1 MFYVLIIN
9 KLKLYI
15 ILMKDTTTSTQPST
29 QPTSTQPTMSS
40 SQAGYLEIILGPMWS
55 GKTSALLKIYR
66 QYSFCKS
73 KICVIN
79 YEADIRYSRTMLS
92 THDKEMIPCILG
104 VSMEEIMKNHKD
116 EIETSNVIL
125 INEGQFFSD
134 IVPFTIKMVEEE
146 RKKVYICGLD
156 GDFKR
161 DKIGNLLDLIPM
173 CDKMTKLHALCSMCK
188 DGTLAPFTFR
198 STCETEQVLIGNDIY
213 VPLCRSCFNLQ
224 TKHKMEEERGVSL

>member
-1 MFYVLIIN
+1 
-9 KLKLYI
+9 
-15 ILMKDTTTSTQPST
+15 MKNTTTSTQP
-29 QPTSTQPTMSS
+29 TMTS

-79 YEADIRYSRTMLS
+79 YEADTRYSRTMLS

-116 EIETSNVIL
+116 EIENSDVIL

-161 DKIGNLLDLIPM
+161 DKIGNLLDLIPV

-213 VPLCRSCFNLQ
+213 MPLCRSCYNVQ
-224 TKHKMEEERGVSL
+224 TRYKMEEEREK

>member
-1 MFYVLIIN
+1 MEDI
-9 KLKLYI
+9 
-15 ILMKDTTTSTQPST
+15 TTPPTFAPPPPPPPMPSQSKTSKT
-29 QPTSTQPTMSS
+29 
-40 SQAGYLEIILGPMWS
+40 AGYLEIILGPMWS

-73 KICVIN
+73 IICVIN
-79 YEADIRYSRTMLS
+79 YEADVRYSGTMLS

-104 VSMEEIMKNHKD
+104 FSMEEIMKTHKD
-116 EIETSNVIL
+116 EIENSDVIL

-134 IVPFTIKMVEEE
+134 IVPFAIKMVEEK

-198 STCETEQVLIGNDIY
+198 STCDTEQVLIGNDIY
-213 VPLCRSCFNLQ
+213 MPLCRSCYNVK
-224 TKHKMEEERGVSL
+224 TKCKMDEGQNS

>member
-1 MFYVLIIN
+1 MFIMFYVLIIN
-9 KLKLYI
+9 KLKLYN
-15 ILMKDTTTSTQPST
+15 ILMKDTTTSTQP
-29 QPTSTQPTMSS
+29 TMSS
-40 SQAGYLEIILGPMWS
+40 LAGYLEIILGPMWS

-66 QYSFCKS
+66 QYSYCKS

-79 YEADIRYSRTMLS
+79 YEADTRYSRTMLS

-116 EIETSNVIL
+116 EIENSDVIL

-173 CDKMTKLHALCSMCK
+173 CDKMTKLHALCSICK

-198 STCETEQVLIGNDIY
+198 STCDTEQVLIGNDIY
-213 VPLCRSCFNLQ
+213 MPLCRSCYNVQ
-224 TKHKMEEERGVSL
+224 TKHKMEEERGK

>member
-1 MFYVLIIN
+1 
-9 KLKLYI
+9 
-15 ILMKDTTTSTQPST
+15 MKDTTTSTQP
-29 QPTSTQPTMSS
+29 TMSS
-40 SQAGYLEIILGPMWS
+40 LLAGYLEIILGPMWS

-79 YEADIRYSRTMLS
+79 YEADTRYSRTMLS

-116 EIETSNVIL
+116 EIENSDVIL

-198 STCETEQVLIGNDIY
+198 STCDTEQVLIGNDIY
-213 VPLCRSCFNLQ
+213 MPLCRSCFNVQ
-224 TKHKMEEERGVSL
+224 TKHKMEEERGK

>member
-1 MFYVLIIN
+1 
-9 KLKLYI
+9 
-15 ILMKDTTTSTQPST
+15 MKDTTTSTQPST

>member
-1 MFYVLIIN
+1 MFIMFYVLIIN
-9 KLKLYI
+9 KLKLYN
-15 ILMKDTTTSTQPST
+15 ILMKDTTTSTQP
-29 QPTSTQPTMSS
+29 TMSS
-40 SQAGYLEIILGPMWS
+40 LAGYLEIILGPMWS

-66 QYSFCKS
+66 QYSYCKS

-79 YEADIRYSRTMLS
+79 YEADTRYSRTMLS

-116 EIETSNVIL
+116 EIENSDVIL

-213 VPLCRSCFNLQ
+213 MPLCRSCYNVQ
-224 TKHKMEEERGVSL
+224 TKHKMEEERGGK

>member
-1 MFYVLIIN
+1 
-9 KLKLYI
+9 
-15 ILMKDTTTSTQPST
+15 MKDTTTSTQPST

-213 VPLCRSCFNLQ
+213 VPLCRKCYQNE
-224 TKHKMEEERGVSL
+224 TAKKDNE

>member
-1 MFYVLIIN
+1 
-9 KLKLYI
+9 
-15 ILMKDTTTSTQPST
+15 MKDTTTSTQP
-29 QPTSTQPTMSS
+29 TMSS
-40 SQAGYLEIILGPMWS
+40 LAGYLEIILGPMWS

-79 YEADIRYSRTMLS
+79 YEADTRYSRTMLS

>member
-9 KLKLYI
+9 KLKLYN
-15 ILMKDTTTSTQPST
+15 ILMKDTTTSTQP
-29 QPTSTQPTMSS
+29 TMSS
-40 SQAGYLEIILGPMWS
+40 LAGYLEIILGPMWS

-66 QYSFCKS
+66 QYSYCKS

-79 YEADIRYSRTMLS
+79 YEADTRYSRTMLS

-116 EIETSNVIL
+116 EIENSDVIL

-173 CDKMTKLHALCSMCK
+173 CDKMTKLHALCSICK

-198 STCETEQVLIGNDIY
+198 STCDTEQVLIGNDIY
-213 VPLCRSCFNLQ
+213 MPLCRSCYNVQ
-224 TKHKMEEERGVSL
+224 TKHKMEEERGK

>member
-9 KLKLYI
+9 KLKLYN
-15 ILMKDTTTSTQPST
+15 ILMKDTTSST
-29 QPTSTQPTMSS
+29 QPTSTQLTMSS
-40 SQAGYLEIILGPMWS
+40 LAGYLEIILGPMWS

-79 YEADIRYSRTMLS
+79 YEADTRYSRTMLS

-116 EIETSNVIL
+116 EIENSDVIL

-213 VPLCRSCFNLQ
+213 MPLCRSCYNVQ
-224 TKHKMEEERGVSL
+224 TKHKMEELE

>member
-1 MFYVLIIN
+1 MEDITTPPTFAPP
-9 KLKLYI
+9 
-15 ILMKDTTTSTQPST
+15 LMTSQSKT
-29 QPTSTQPTMSS
+29 
-40 SQAGYLEIILGPMWS
+40 AGYLEIILGPMWS

-73 KICVIN
+73 RICVIN
-79 YEADIRYSRTMLS
+79 YEADVRYSETMLS

-104 VSMEEIMKNHKD
+104 FSMEEIMKIHKD
-116 EIETSNVIL
+116 EIENSDVIL
-125 INEGQFFSD
+125 INEGQFFRD

-188 DGTLAPFTFR
+188 DGTLAPFTLR
-198 STCETEQVLIGNDIY
+198 STCDTEQVLIGNDIY
-213 VPLCRSCFNLQ
+213 MPLCRSCYNAQ
-224 TKHKMEEERGVSL
+224 TKRKIEGHE

>member
-1 MFYVLIIN
+1 
-9 KLKLYI
+9 
-15 ILMKDTTTSTQPST
+15 MKDTTTSTQLS
-29 QPTSTQPTMSS
+29 MSS
-40 SQAGYLEIILGPMWS
+40 LAGYLEIILGPMWS

-79 YEADIRYSRTMLS
+79 YEADTRYSKTMLS

-116 EIETSNVIL
+116 EIENSDVIL

-213 VPLCRSCFNLQ
+213 MPLCRSCYNAQ
-224 TKHKMEEERGVSL
+224 TKHKMEEERGK

>member
-1 MFYVLIIN
+1 MEDI
-9 KLKLYI
+9 
-15 ILMKDTTTSTQPST
+15 TTPPTFAPPPPSGM
-29 QPTSTQPTMSS
+29 P
-40 SQAGYLEIILGPMWS
+40 SQSKTAGYLEIILGPMWS

-73 KICVIN
+73 QLCVIN
-79 YEADIRYSRTMLS
+79 YEADVRYSGTMLS

-104 VSMEEIMKNHKD
+104 FSMEEIMKTHKD
-116 EIETSNVIL
+116 EIENSDVIL

-134 IVPFTIKMVEEE
+134 IVPFAIKMVEEK

-173 CDKMTKLHALCSMCK
+173 CDKMTKLHALCSVCK

-198 STCETEQVLIGNDIY
+198 STCDTEQVLIGNDIY
-213 VPLCRSCFNLQ
+213 IPLCRSCYNVK
-224 TKHKMEEERGVSL
+224 TKCKMDEGENS

>member
-1 MFYVLIIN
+1 MEDI
-9 KLKLYI
+9 
-15 ILMKDTTTSTQPST
+15 TTS
-29 QPTSTQPTMSS
+29 PTFAPPPMT
-40 SQAGYLEIILGPMWS
+40 SQSKKAGTAGYLEIILGPMWS

-73 KICVIN
+73 RICVIN
-79 YEADIRYSRTMLS
+79 YESDVRYSETMLS

-104 VSMEEIMKNHKD
+104 FSMEEIMKIHKD
-116 EIETSNVIL
+116 EIENSDVIL
-125 INEGQFFSD
+125 INEGQFFRD

-161 DKIGNLLDLIPM
+161 DKIGNLLDLIPI

-198 STCETEQVLIGNDIY
+198 STCDTEQVLIGNDIY
-213 VPLCRSCFNLQ
+213 MPLCRSCYNAQ
-224 TKHKMEEERGVSL
+224 TKRKMEERE